1 MIGVRTKRNVATW
14 HRWLGLTLTLP
25 LVGWVVSA
33 AVMMLVTM
41 NAQNGLAGSYQ
52 LNPHNSIDV
61 SLGEATVEPSAMLA
75 KLAAEYS
82 IERVYWLRLQ
92 SRGAH
97 LWYVVKPTPYALAMV
112 FDARTGA
119 RLDPLSDELLAVVA
133 GEALVGSHVAGL
145 APTLEYNRYYA
156 APHLAAVRATM
167 AGAQSAQLILSR
179 DEGRTLRRLNAA
191 SERFEWWYRTFH
203 VNQLTSHM
211 VPWTTLL
218 YVCAAG
224 VMTLVAFGYL
234 LFWWRRPRGA
244 VRTSHPRDETVKWS
258 VRLLHRRLGAV
269 AGGILT
275 IQLLVGAY
283 LWLNL
288 GPLED
293 PFRGKSSFHSQ
304 WNGGFSTGR
313 SLATA
318 SAVLSRL
325 STVVPKGPRPVQAI
339 EWRVLGEQD
348 VWVVTSRLDE
358 APRVFDS
365 GGAPIDSLGPGVA
378 GEIARHE
385 VVGNPPFLF
394 VGSASEMYMDLNRPV
409 PTYRFRFDDPGKTD
423 VYVAKNTGQIIQRRP
438 QMWRWFGP
446 FLAVHMFEVTGIKPV
461 DVVLLAAFQLLV
473 LAMIATGWTV
483 SLRRQPIGGA

>member
-1 MIGVRTKRNVATW
+1 MIGARTKRNVAAW
-14 HRWLGLTLTLP
+14 HRWLGLGLTLP
-25 LVGWVVSA
+25 LLGWVVSA

-41 NAQNGLAGSYQ
+41 NAQNGLAGSYE

-61 SLGEATVEPSAMLA
+61 PLSEASVSPSAMLA
-75 KLAAEYS
+75 KLAAEHS

-112 FDARTGA
+112 FDARTGQ
-119 RLDPLSDELLAVVA
+119 RLDPLSDELLTVVA
-133 GEALVGSHVAGL
+133 GEALVGSHVSSLTPAS
-145 APTLEYNRYYA
+145 EYNRYYA
-156 APHLAAVRATM
+156 APRLEAVRAKL

-179 DEGRTLRRLNAA
+179 DEGRTLRRLNAD

-203 VNQLTSHM
+203 VNQLTTHLW
-211 VPWTTLL
+211 PWTTLL
-218 YVCAAG
+218 YLCAAG
-224 VMTLVAFGYL
+224 VMVLAALGYL

-244 VRTSHPRDETVKWS
+244 VRASDPQQETARWS
-258 VRLLHRRLGAV
+258 VRILHRRLGAV

-275 IQLLVGAY
+275 IQVLVGAY

-293 PFRGKSSFHSQ
+293 PFRGKSSFHAD

-313 SLATA
+313 PLATA
-318 SAVLSRL
+318 AEVLARL
-325 STVVPKGPRPVQAI
+325 SNVLPNSSRPVQAI
-339 EWRVLGEQD
+339 EWRVLGEND
-348 VWVVTSRLDE
+348 VWVVTPRLDE

-365 GGAPIDSLGPGVA
+365 DGAPIESLDPAEA
-378 GEIARHE
+378 GEIARRE
-385 VVGNPPFLF
+385 VIGNPSFVF
-394 VGSASEMYMDLNRPV
+394 VGSEPQLYMDLNRPV

-423 VYVAKNTGQIIQRRP
+423 VYVATNTGQIIQRRP
-438 QMWRWFGP
+438 RIWRWFGP
-446 FLAVHMFEVTGIKPV
+446 LLAVHMIEVTGNKSV

-473 LAMIATGWTV
+473 LGMIATGLTV
-483 SLRRQPIGGA
+483 FLRSRPAGGA